1 MGTFRYAAKD
11 ASGKTI
17 EGTIQAGG
25 KGEVVA
31 ELRKQDLVVIRV
43 EEGKKG
49 RKEKPAKGAKSSKS
63 SDPKPEKSGGLTME
77 IRLFPVKPAATRTE
91 LVLFTRQLATMI
103 AAGISLLEALEVLGD
118 QAESPGF
125 ALVCNNLAN
134 SLRGGSDL
142 SAAMEKMPKVFTELY
157 VSMVAAG
164 EVSGQMDIIL
174 ERLADYQEAAE
185 SLQREIKSAMTYPVV
200 SFVLVLGITA
210 FLLLGVV
217 PTFRQVFESLD
228 AELPALTNF
237 VLNASDWLKANWLLT
252 FGGMAGAVVGAKLYK
267 KTAQGELFFDH
278 MTLKAPVFG
287 PLLRKVAL
295 ARFARTFATLVRSG
309 VPILGTLDIV
319 SATAGNKVISNVV
332 DKAKESV
339 RNGDMLSEPLS
350 HSKVFPTM
358 VTRMIAIGERSGAL
372 EALLEKI
379 AEFYDAQVKAQIKS
393 LTSLIE
399 PLLISFMGLMVGV
412 VVMAVFLPILDI
424 VGKLS

>member
-1 MGTFRYAAKD
+1 VATFRYAAKD

-17 EGTIQAGG
+17 EGTIQAAG
-25 KGEVVA
+25 KGEVVS

-49 RKEKPAKGAKSSKS
+49 KKAKGDKKASGGNGKEKA
-63 SDPKPEKSGGLTME
+63 SGGFNFNIT
-77 IRLFPVKPAATRTE
+77 LFKPKPAATRTE

-118 QAESPGF
+118 QADTPAFGM
-125 ALVCNNLAN
+125 VCNNLAN

-142 SAAMEKMPKVFTELY
+142 SAAMGQMPKVFTELY

-164 EVSGQMDIIL
+164 EVSGQMDVIL
-174 ERLADYQEAAE
+174 ERLADYQESAE

-200 SFVLVLGITA
+200 SLVLVLGITT

-228 AELPALTNF
+228 AELPALTEF
-237 VLNASDWLKANWLLT
+237 VLGASDWLKGNWMIA
-252 FGGMAGAVVGAKLYK
+252 FGAMFGTVFGLSLYK
-267 KTAQGELFFDH
+267 KTSHGELVFDH
-278 MTLKAPVFG
+278 LKLKLPIFG

-295 ARFARTFATLVRSG
+295 ARFSRTFATLVRSG
-309 VPILGTLDIV
+309 VPILGTLEIV

-332 DKAKESV
+332 DKAQISV

-350 HSKVFPTM
+350 ESTVFPTM
-358 VTRMIAIGERSGAL
+358 VTRMIGIGERSGAL

-399 PLLISFMGLMVGV
+399 PLLISFMGIMVGV
-412 VVMAVFLPILDI
+412 VVLAVFLPILDI
-424 VGKLS
+424 VGKLA

>member
-1 MGTFRYAAKD
+1 MATFRYAAKD

-17 EGTIQAGG
+17 EGTIQAAG
-25 KGEVVA
+25 KGEVVS

-49 RKEKPAKGAKSSKS
+49 KKAKGDKKASGGNGKEKA
-63 SDPKPEKSGGLTME
+63 SGGFNFNIT
-77 IRLFPVKPAATRTE
+77 LFKPKPAATRTE

-118 QAESPGF
+118 QADTPAFGM
-125 ALVCNNLAN
+125 VCNNLAN

-142 SAAMEKMPKVFTELY
+142 SAAMGQMPKVFTELY

-164 EVSGQMDIIL
+164 EVSGQMDVIL
-174 ERLADYQEAAE
+174 ERLADYQESAE

-200 SFVLVLGITA
+200 SLVLVLGITT

-228 AELPALTNF
+228 AELPALTEF
-237 VLNASDWLKANWLLT
+237 VLGASDWLKGNWMIA
-252 FGGMAGAVVGAKLYK
+252 FGAMFGTVFGLSLYK
-267 KTAQGELFFDH
+267 KTSHGELVFDH
-278 MTLKAPVFG
+278 LKLKLPIFG

-295 ARFARTFATLVRSG
+295 ARFSRTFATLVRSG
-309 VPILGTLDIV
+309 VPILGTLEIV

-332 DKAKESV
+332 DKAQISV

-350 HSKVFPTM
+350 ESTVFPTM
-358 VTRMIAIGERSGAL
+358 VTRMIGIGERSGAL

-399 PLLISFMGLMVGV
+399 PLLISFMGIMVGV
-412 VVMAVFLPILDI
+412 VVLAVFLPILDI
-424 VGKLS
+424 VGKLA